1 MLTEKDNWRKEYHTE
16 VYSIS
21 RDEVL
26 ELARRDYERLNAMSK
41 EQLIEII
48 MGKERYLNSKMPC

>member
-1 MLTEKDNWRKEYHTE
+1 MLTEKDNWRKGYHTE
-16 VYSIS
+16 VFSIS
-21 RDEVL
+21 RDEMF
-26 ELARRDYERLNAMSK
+26 ELARKDYERLNAMSK

>member
-16 VYSIS
+16 AFSIS
-21 RDEVL
+21 RDEIF
-26 ELARRDYERLNAMSK
+26 ELARKDYERLNAMSK

-48 MGKERYLNSKMPC
+48 MGKERYLNSKMSC